1 MKLQKKNMILG
12 DIIILASKDKS
23 RRWAKVPSQE
33 ISDML
38 NEPGFMEE
46 LTKTENEDNEE
57 S

>member
-1 MKLQKKNMILG
+1 VKLQKKNMILG